1 MHGPHDHPEK
11 HGQQQ
16 AQGHARAHSARM
28 IEDFRRRF
36 LVSLVITFPVLALS
50 PLIQDFLGMPP
61 VIGARA
67 DLRALFVLSS
77 VIYFYGGAPFVRGLV
92 NELKDRQPA
101 MMTLIGLAITVAYVY
116 STAVVFGLPGMVFYW
131 ELATLIDVMLLGH
144 WLEMRSVTRASG
156 ALEELVKLMPIRAGR
171 VRKDGGIEDV
181 PVEDLREGDLVLVKP
196 GEKVPIDG
204 VVVEGRT
211 TVDESMI
218 TGESRPAEKNEGDD
232 VIGGVINGESAVTIK
247 VTRTGE
253 NTYLSQVI
261 DMVRRAQES
270 KSRAQVLSDRAAFWL
285 TIISLSVGGI
295 TLLTWLVLGRE
306 FVFALARMVTVM
318 VITCPHALGL
328 AVPLVVAVSTTLAAR
343 NGLLIND
350 RSAFERA
357 GDIDA
362 IVFDKT
368 GTLTHG
374 RFAVVNVVP
383 ETGWS
388 ADDVLRT
395 AASLESRSEHPIA
408 RAIVEM
414 AVEKHLEISA
424 PKDFS
429 IIPGQ
434 GARGGVED
442 NQVLAVSPGYL
453 AENGLEPGPKLQD
466 ALSAEGR
473 TTVYLLMDGQV
484 AGAVELAD
492 TVRPESREAI
502 HRLRRMGL
510 KIMML
515 TGDAEAVAR
524 MVARDLELDEYF
536 AEILP
541 HQKEQQI
548 RDIQGQGFRV
558 AMVGDGVNDAPA
570 LVAADLGIAIG
581 AGTDVAV
588 ESGDIVLVRSDPRD
602 VYGILAL
609 ARASY
614 SKMIQNLFW
623 ATGYNVIAIPLAAGV
638 LAPWGFVLPPAV
650 GALVM
655 SVSTI
660 IVALNAQLLWRVK
673 IQLPEAAM

>member
-1 MHGPHDHPEK
+1 MHGLHGHPEK
-11 HGQQQ
+11 QGH
-16 AQGHARAHSARM
+16 AGHARAHSARM
-28 IEDFRRRF
+28 IEDFRKRF
-36 LVSLVITFPVLALS
+36 LVSLVITLPVLALS
-50 PLIQDFLGMPP
+50 PQIQDFPGMSPL
-61 VIGARA
+61 IGDRA
-67 DLRALFVLSS
+67 DLWVLFVLCS

-92 NELKDRQPA
+92 DELRNKQPA
-101 MMTLIGLAITVAYVY
+101 MMALIGLAITVAYVY

-156 ALEELVKLMPIRAGR
+156 ALEELVKLMPSRAGR
-171 VRKDGGIEDV
+171 VGEEGGIEEV
-181 PVEDLREGDLVLVKP
+181 PVEDLRAGDLVLVKP

-211 TVDESMI
+211 TVDESLI
-218 TGESRPAEKNEGDD
+218 TGESRPAEKGRGDD
-232 VIGGVINGESAVTIK
+232 IIGGVINGESAVTMEVMK
-247 VTRTGE
+247 TGE

-261 DMVRRAQES
+261 DMVRKAQES

-285 TIISLSVGGI
+285 TIISLSVGSI
-295 TLLTWLVLGRE
+295 TLVTWLALGRE

-350 RSAFERA
+350 RSVFERA
-357 GDIDA
+357 RDIGA

-368 GTLTHG
+368 GTLTQG
-374 RFAVVNVVP
+374 RFSVMKVIP
-383 ETGWS
+383 GTGLS
-388 ADDVLRT
+388 AGDVLRI

-408 RAIVEM
+408 RAVVE
-414 AVEKHLEISA
+414 AAGKQQLDISA

-434 GARGGVED
+434 GARGEVEGK
-442 NQVLAVSPGYL
+442 QVLAVSPGYL
-453 AENGLEPGPKLQD
+453 AEKGLETGPEIRD
-466 ALSAEGR
+466 ALSAEDR
-473 TTVYLLMDGQV
+473 TTVYLIRDGQMI
-484 AGAVELAD
+484 GAVELAD
-492 TVRPESREAI
+492 TIRPESREAI
-502 HRLRRMGL
+502 SRLRRMGF

-515 TGDAEAVAR
+515 TGDAEPVAR
-524 MVARDLELDEYF
+524 VVAQDLEIHEYF
-536 AEILP
+536 AEVLP
-541 HQKEQQI
+541 RKKEQKI
-548 RDIQGQGFRV
+548 RDIQAQGLRV

-570 LVAADLGIAIG
+570 LVASDLGIAVG
-581 AGTDVAV
+581 AGTDVAAA
-588 ESGDIVLVRSDPRD
+588 SGDIVLIRSDPRD

-614 SKMIQNLFW
+614 SKMLQNLFW

-650 GALVM
+650 GALAM
-655 SVSTI
+655 SASTI

-673 IQLPEAAM
+673 MQVPEEAA

>member
-414 AVEKHLEISA
+414 AVEKQLEISA

-434 GARGGVED
+434 GAKAEVED